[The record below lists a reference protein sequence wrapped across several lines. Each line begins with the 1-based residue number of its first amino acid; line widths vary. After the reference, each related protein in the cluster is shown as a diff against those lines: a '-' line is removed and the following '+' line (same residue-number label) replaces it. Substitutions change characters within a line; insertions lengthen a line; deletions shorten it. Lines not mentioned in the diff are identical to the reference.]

1 MFGID
6 FFDPE
11 TMWLNITNL
20 ALGILTLLAL
30 LAIVWGIVA
39 EVVERLRARV
49 RVPEADD
56 HLLAVP
62 GLGLTMAD
70 GGSKLEDHS
79 EESGES

>member
-20 ALGILTLLAL
+20 ALGVVTLLAV
-30 LAIVWGIVA
+30 LAIAYGVVA
-39 EVVERLRARV
+39 EVFERVRARV
-49 RVPEADD
+49 RVAHEADD
-56 HLLAVP
+56 HLFAVD

-70 GGSKLEDHS
+70 GGKKIDEAPTD
-79 EESGES
+79 EK